1 MELCRELKRGL
12 TFLGLVI
19 ACFLYAGNASAVAVP
34 MVHTVDEQSIA
45 QLNLVLQKNIELL
58 SMVIRNNIRRLAFA
72 ATGVALVYI
81 GLSMVR
87 DQLKNSPH
95 IQFPGLNPEE
105 GRDFSHNVNTPAP
118 IDFFSTLSPER
129 RKQLAILF
137 GLGSV
142 GVGLGCVLFCDRL

>member
-19 ACFLYAGNASAVAVP
+19 ACVLYAGNASAVAVP

-81 GLSMVR
+81 GLSIVR
-87 DQLKNSPH
+87 DQLKNSSH
-95 IQFPGLNPEE
+95 IQFPELNPVQSQ
-105 GRDFSHNVNTPAP
+105 GSTRSVGTPVL

-142 GVGLGCVLFCDRL
+142 GVGLGCVFFCDSL